1 MRSMRLGESEIGA
14 LMLVAG
20 SEKALRPGDLSKALT
35 LRPESLSRV
44 VTDLV
49 NKGLLEREG
58 KEISLARTPA
68 AESFKRLY
76 FSHRAS
82 PLHILLADRRADLL
96 SRIDGGPKSVEAL
109 EKETGIPKKTI
120 YRYLKDF
127 IRLGAVKR
135 SKQGRTYLYS
145 FNCTI
150 WPELKDFVT
159 ALLEYKAALLVPRE
173 ALLIKGYGDSV
184 LFKSIRRQ
192 DATPTSFSTYGEY
205 GIDLGL
211 RDNYYT
217 LPKRELA
224 IEEIFIHSLESAESL
239 QHRLFCILFYLK
251 NRDKLKGIDHPMMKQ
266 IKAVLQ
272 GESIKGYPS
281 LEEIEDRAELYEI
294 EL

>member
-1 MRSMRLGESEIGA
+1 MSESEIRE
-14 LMLVAG
+14 LMLIAG
-20 SEKALRPGDLSKALT
+20 SEKPLRSGDLSKALN

-44 VTDLV
+44 ITDLV
-49 NKGLLEREG
+49 NKGLLARER
-58 KEISLARTPA
+58 KEIVLARTPA

-82 PLHILLADRRADLL
+82 PLHLLLADRRADLL
-96 SRIDGGPKSVEAL
+96 SRIDDEQRSIDAL
-109 EKETGIPKKTI
+109 ENETGIPKKTI

-127 IRLGAVKR
+127 IHLGAIRR

-145 FNCTI
+145 FNYI
-150 WPELKDFVT
+150 LWPDLKEFVT
-159 ALLEYKAALLVPRE
+159 ALMEYQARRLVPRE
-173 ALLIKGYGDSV
+173 ALLIKSYGDSV
-184 LFKSIRRQ
+184 LFKSIRQQ
-192 DATPTSFSTYGEY
+192 DATPTSFSAYGEY

-217 LPKRELA
+217 LPKREIT
-224 IEEIFIHSLESAESL
+224 IEEVFIQSLDSAEDL
-239 QHRLFCILFYLK
+239 RQRLFCILFYLK
-251 NRDKLKGIDHPMMKQ
+251 NRGKLESVDHPIVKD
-266 IKAVLQ
+266 IRAVLQ

>member
-1 MRSMRLGESEIGA
+1 MRLMRLSESEIGA

-20 SEKALRPGDLSKALT
+20 SEKALRPGDLSKALN

-58 KEISLARTPA
+58 KDIALARTPA

-82 PLHILLADRRADLL
+82 PLHLLLADRRADLL
-96 SRIDGGPKSVEAL
+96 SRIDDEQKSAEAL
-109 EKETGIPKKTI
+109 EMVTGIPKKTI

-145 FNCTI
+145 FNCII
-150 WPELKDFVT
+150 WPELKDFAT
-159 ALLEYKAALLVPRE
+159 ALLEYKAVLMVPRV

-184 LFKSIRRQ
+184 LFKSIRQQ
-192 DATPTSFSTYGEY
+192 DATPTSFSAYGEY
-205 GIDLGL
+205 GIDLGM

-217 LPKRELA
+217 LPKRELS
-224 IEEIFIHSLESAESL
+224 IEEVFIHSLESAESL

-251 NRDKLKGIDHPMMKQ
+251 NRDKLESVDHPMMKH

-281 LEEIEDRAELYEI
+281 LEDIVDRAELYEI

>member
-1 MRSMRLGESEIGA
+1 
-14 LMLVAG
+14 MLIAG
-20 SEKALRPGDLSKALT
+20 SEKALRPGDLSKALS
-35 LRPESLSRV
+35 LRPESLSRL

-49 NKGLLEREG
+49 NKGLLERVG
-58 KEISLARTPA
+58 KEIALARTPA

-82 PLHILLADRRADLL
+82 PLHLLLADRRADLL
-96 SRIDGGPKSVEAL
+96 SRIDGGQKSVDAL
-109 EKETGIPKKTI
+109 EQETGIPKKTI

-127 IRLGAVKR
+127 IRLGTIRR

-145 FNCTI
+145 FNYTL

-159 ALLEYKAALLVPRE
+159 ALMEHQAWHLVPRDV
-173 ALLIKGYGDSV
+173 LLIKSYGDSV
-184 LFKSIRRQ
+184 LFKSIRQ
-192 DATPTSFSTYGEY
+192 HDATPTSFSAYGEY

-217 LPKRELA
+217 LPNREIT
-224 IEEIFIHSLESAESL
+224 IEEVFIHSLDSAADL
-239 QHRLFCILFYLK
+239 RQRLFCILFYLK
-251 NRDKLKGIDHPMMKQ
+251 NRDKLESVDHPMVKH

>member
-1 MRSMRLGESEIGA
+1 MRLMRLSESEIGA

-20 SEKALRPGDLSKALT
+20 SEKALRPGDLSQALN

-58 KEISLARTPA
+58 KEIALARTPA

-82 PLHILLADRRADLL
+82 PLHLLLADRRADLL
-96 SRIDGGPKSVEAL
+96 SCIDGGQKSIESL
-109 EKETGIPKKTI
+109 EKETGIPKKTV
-120 YRYLKDF
+120 YRYLNDF
-127 IRLGAVKR
+127 IHLGAIWR

-145 FNCTI
+145 FNFII

-159 ALLEYKAALLVPRE
+159 ALLEYKAVLLVPRE
-173 ALLIKGYGDSV
+173 ALLIKGYGNSV
-184 LFKSIRRQ
+184 LFKSIRQQ
-192 DATPTSFSTYGEY
+192 DATTTSFSAYWEY

-217 LPKRELA
+217 LPNREIT
-224 IEEIFIHSLESAESL
+224 IEEVFIHSLDSAEDL
-239 QHRLFCILFYLK
+239 RQRLFCILFYLK
-251 NRDKLKGIDHPMMKQ
+251 NRNKLERVDHPMMKQ
-266 IKAVLQ
+266 IKAVLK

-281 LEEIEDRAELYEI
+281 LEEVEDRAELYEI

>member
-1 MRSMRLGESEIGA
+1 MRLSESEIRA

-20 SEKALRPGDLSKALT
+20 SEKALRPGDLSKALN

-58 KEISLARTPA
+58 KEIALARTPA

-82 PLHILLADRRADLL
+82 PLHILLADRKADLL
-96 SRIDGGPKSVEAL
+96 SRIDAEQKSVETL

-120 YRYLKDF
+120 YRYLRDF

-145 FNCTI
+145 FNCII

-159 ALLEYKAALLVPRE
+159 ALLEYGSVLLVPRE
-173 ALLIKGYGDSV
+173 ALLIKSDGDSV
-184 LFKSIRRQ
+184 LFKSIRQQ
-192 DATPTSFSTYGEY
+192 DATPTSFSAYGEY

-217 LPKRELA
+217 LPKRELT
-224 IEEIFIHSLESAESL
+224 IEEIFIHSLDSAEDL
-239 QHRLFCILFYLK
+239 RQRLFCILFYLK
-251 NRDKLKGIDHPMMKQ
+251 NRDKLESVDHPVMKHV
-266 IKAVLQ
+266 KAVLQ

-281 LEEIEDRAELYEI
+281 LEDIEDRAELYEI

>member
-1 MRSMRLGESEIGA
+1 
-14 LMLVAG
+14 MLVAG
-20 SEKALRPGDLSKALT
+20 SEKALRPGDLSKALN

-49 NKGLLEREG
+49 KKGLLERKG
-58 KEISLARTPA
+58 KEIALAGTPA

-82 PLHILLADRRADLL
+82 PLHLLLADRRADLL
-96 SRIDGGPKSVEAL
+96 SRIDDGQKNSEAL
-109 EKETGIPKKTI
+109 EKDTGIPKKTI

-127 IRLGAVKR
+127 IHLGAVKR
-135 SKQGRTYLYS
+135 SKQGRTDLYS
-145 FNCTI
+145 FNYI
-150 WPELKDFVT
+150 FWPELKGFVT
-159 ALLEYKAALLVPRE
+159 ALLEYNASFLVPRE

-184 LFKSIRRQ
+184 LFKSIRQQ
-192 DATPTSFSTYGEY
+192 DATPTSFSAYGEY

-217 LPKRELA
+217 LPKREPTM
-224 IEEIFIHSLESAESL
+224 EEVFIHSLDSAEDL
-239 QHRLFCILFYLK
+239 RQRLFCILFYLK
-251 NRDKLKGIDHPMMKQ
+251 NRDKLEGIDHPMMKQ

-281 LEEIEDRAELYEI
+281 LEEIEDRAKLYEI

>member
-1 MRSMRLGESEIGA
+1 MRLSESEIEA

-20 SEKALRPGDLSKALT
+20 SEKPLRPGGLSSTLN

-44 VTDLV
+44 ITDLV
-49 NKGLLEREG
+49 NKDLLEREG
-58 KEISLARTPA
+58 KEIALARTPA

-82 PLHILLADRRADLL
+82 PLHHLLADRRADLL
-96 SRIDGGPKSVEAL
+96 SRIDGGQKSADVL
-109 EKETGIPKKTI
+109 EKETGIPKKTV

-127 IRLGAVKR
+127 LRLGAIKR

-145 FNCTI
+145 FNYI
-150 WPELKDFVT
+150 LWPELKDFVT
-159 ALLEYKAALLVPRE
+159 ALLEYRAARLVPRE
-173 ALLIKGYGDSV
+173 ALLIKGYGDRV

-192 DATPTSFSTYGEY
+192 DATPTSFSAYGEY

-217 LPKRELA
+217 LPKREVT
-224 IEEIFIHSLESAESL
+224 IEEVFIQSLDSAEDL
-239 QHRLFCILFYLK
+239 RQRLFCILFYLK
-251 NRDKLKGIDHPMMKQ
+251 NRDKLEGVGHPMMKH

>member
-1 MRSMRLGESEIGA
+1 MRLSESEIGA

-20 SEKALRPGDLSKALT
+20 SEKAPRPWDLSQALN

-58 KEISLARTPA
+58 KEIALARAPA
-68 AESFKRLY
+68 AESFKKLY

-82 PLHILLADRRADLL
+82 PLHLLLADRRADLL
-96 SRIDGGPKSVEAL
+96 ARIDGGQRSVEVL
-109 EKETGIPKKTI
+109 EKETGIPEKTI

-127 IRLGAVKR
+127 IRLGVVRR

-145 FNCTI
+145 FNYVL
-150 WPELKDFVT
+150 WPELKGFVT
-159 ALLEYKAALLVPRE
+159 ALLGYRAAHLVPRE
-173 ALLIKGYGDSV
+173 ALLIKSYGDRV

-192 DATPTSFSTYGEY
+192 DATPTSFSAYGEY

-217 LPKRELA
+217 LPKRELS
-224 IEEIFIHSLESAESL
+224 IEEVFIHSLDSAESL

-251 NRDKLKGIDHPMMKQ
+251 NRDKLERVDHPMMKQ